1 MKKESMAPKYDHKQV
16 EQGKYDYWLKEG
28 FFESGDQSKIPYTIV
43 IPPPNV
49 TGKLHLGH
57 AWDTTLQDILIRR
70 KRMQGY
76 DALWLPGMDHAG
88 IATQAKIDA
97 KLKSQGISRY
107 DLGREKFLE
116 VAWEWKREYSE
127 YIRAQWGALGLSVDY
142 TKERFTLDEGL
153 SNAVKEV
160 FCKLYEEG
168 LLYRGEKIINWDVQ
182 AKTALS
188 NVEVEYKDIE
198 GAFYHFIYPFV
209 DEEGGLEIATTRP
222 ETMFGDSAIMVHPDD
237 ERYQQFIGKKVYI
250 PGTDRQ
256 ITVIS
261 DEYVEIGFGT
271 GVVKVTPA
279 HDPNDFEV
287 GNRHNLERII
297 CMNEDGTM
305 NEYAGIYQGMDR
317 FECRKQLV
325 KDLTEKGL
333 CPKIE
338 KMVHS
343 VGHSERTGVVVE
355 PRLSKQWFVKMD
367 TLAKDVVEMQK
378 GKDAIKFIPNRF
390 NKRLISWF
398 DVDDVQDWCISRQ
411 LWWGHRIP
419 AWYKDEEIYVGR
431 TAPEGEG
438 WTQDE
443 DVLDT
448 WFSSALW
455 PFATLG
461 WPEQTADL
469 ERYYPT
475 DCLVT
480 GYDIIT
486 FWVARMAVQGKH
498 FMGQRPFKECF
509 IHGLIRD
516 EQGRKMSKS
525 LGNGVDPFDLI
536 DQYGCDAMRY
546 FLTTNATPGQDL
558 RYSDEKM
565 ASSWNYINKI
575 WNVSRFIQLSLT
587 NENYQD
593 EAINTKKCNTIDKWI
608 LNRMNQV
615 ITKVNKNYDKYELGE
630 VARVIYNFTWDDF
643 ASWYL
648 EMTKVVFSNGTKE
661 EKINTCAVL
670 KEVLTNI
677 LKLLHPFMPF
687 VTEEIYQ
694 HFYPSSIMISDWP
707 KASRKYNFKDVDT
720 NVITLYNII
729 TAVRN
734 IRNEKNVPMSKKIEV
749 RLEVASE
756 ELLAFLQAHENYLSR
771 FINFETLKLSLY
783 TDESNEDSTVTLLEN
798 VKVIIPLNNLINVE
812 EELAR
817 LTQLENKLVAEVE
830 RSTKM
835 LSNPNFISK
844 APEAKVKE
852 EQNKLQKYQDQLAEV
867 RKQKERL
874 LNNAK

>member
-1 MKKESMAPKYDHKQV
+1 MKNETMAPKYDHKQV

-28 FFESGDQSKIPYTIV
+28 FFESGDNSKIPYTIV

-127 YIRAQWGALGLSVDY
+127 YIRSQWGALGLSVDY

-250 PGTDRQ
+250 PGTNRQ

-338 KMVHS
+338 KMIHS

-367 TLAKDVVEMQK
+367 SLAKDVVEMQK
-378 GKDAIKFIPNRF
+378 SKDAIKFIPSRF

-593 EAINTKKCNTIDKWI
+593 EPINTKKCNTIDKWI

-670 KEVLTNI
+670 KEVLSNI

-707 KASRKYNFKDVDT
+707 KANRKYNFKDVET
-720 NVITLYNII
+720 NVITLFNII

-749 RLEVASE
+749 RLEVANE
-756 ELLAFLQAHENYLSR
+756 ETLAFLQAHENYLSR
-771 FINFETLKLSLY
+771 FINFESLKLSLY
-783 TDESNEDSTVTLLEN
+783 TDNSNEDSTVALLEN
-798 VKVIIPLNNLINVE
+798 VKVIIPLNNLINIE
-812 EELAR
+812 EELTR
-817 LTQLENKLVAEVE
+817 LTQLENKLISEVE

-852 EQNKLQKYQDQLAEV
+852 EQSKLQKYQDQLAEV

>member
-1 MKKESMAPKYDHKQV
+1 MKKEAMAPKYDHKAV

-28 FFESGDQSKIPYTIV
+28 FFESGDKSKIPYTIV

-127 YIRAQWGALGLSVDY
+127 YIRSQWGALGLSVDY

-160 FCKLYEEG
+160 FCRLYEEG
-168 LLYRGEKIINWDVQ
+168 LLYRGEKIINWDIQ

-222 ETMFGDSAIMVHPDD
+222 ETMFGDTALMVHPDD
-237 ERYQQFIGKKVYI
+237 ERYQKYIGKKVYI
-250 PGTDRQ
+250 PGTNRQ

-305 NEYAGIYQGMDR
+305 NSYAGKYEGMDR
-317 FECRKQLV
+317 FECRKQIV
-325 KDLTEKGL
+325 KDLTEAGL
-333 CPKIE
+333 CPMVE
-338 KMVHS
+338 KMIHS

-355 PRLSKQWFVKMD
+355 PRLSKQWFVKMEP
-367 TLAKDVVEMQK
+367 LAKDVVAMQK

-419 AWYKDEEIYVGR
+419 AWYKGDEIYVGKE
-431 TAPEGEG
+431 APTEEG
-438 WTQDE
+438 WIQDE

-461 WPEQTADL
+461 WPENTEDL
-469 ERYYPT
+469 QRYYPT

-498 FMGQRPFKECF
+498 FMGQKPFKECF

-575 WNVSRFIQLSLT
+575 WNVSRFIELNLT
-587 NENYQD
+587 NEEYND
-593 EAINTKKCNTIDKWI
+593 EAINTKKCNDIDKWI

-648 EMTKVVFSNGTKE
+648 EMTKVVFANGTKE

-694 HFYPSSIMISDWP
+694 HFYDSSIMISEWP
-707 KASRKYNFKDVDT
+707 KPSRKYNFKNIEEQVS
-720 NVITLYNII
+720 TLFNII
-729 TAVRN
+729 TSVRN
-734 IRNEKNVPMSKKIEV
+734 IRNEKNVPMSKKIGV
-749 RLEVASE
+749 KLEVANE
-756 ELLAFLQAHENYLSR
+756 EILTFLQAHENYLSR

-783 TDESNEDSTVTLLEN
+783 TDESHEDSTINLLEN
-798 VKVIIPLNNLINVE
+798 VKVIIPLNNLINIE

-817 LTQLENKLVAEVE
+817 LEAQEKKLIAEVE

-835 LSNPNFISK
+835 LSNPNFIAK
-844 APEAKVKE
+844 APESKVKE
-852 EQNKLQKYQDQLAEV
+852 EQAKLQKYQDQLTEV
-867 RKQKERL
+867 KKQKEHL
-874 LNNAK
+874 LK

>member
-1 MKKESMAPKYDHKQV
+1 MKNETMAPKYDHKQV

-28 FFESGDQSKIPYTIV
+28 FFESGDNSKIPYTIV

-127 YIRAQWGALGLSVDY
+127 YIRSQWGALGLSVDY

-250 PGTDRQ
+250 PGTNRQ

-338 KMVHS
+338 KMIHS

-367 TLAKDVVEMQK
+367 SLAKDVVEMQK
-378 GKDAIKFIPNRF
+378 GKDAIKFIPSRF

-593 EAINTKKCNTIDKWI
+593 EPINTKKCNTIDKWI

-670 KEVLTNI
+670 KEVLSNI

-707 KASRKYNFKDVDT
+707 KANRKYNFKDVEI
-720 NVITLYNII
+720 NVITLFNII

-749 RLEVASE
+749 RLEVANE
-756 ELLAFLQAHENYLSR
+756 ETLAFLQAHENYLSR
-771 FINFETLKLSLY
+771 FINFESLKLSLY
-783 TDESNEDSTVTLLEN
+783 TDNSNEDSTVTLLEN

-812 EELAR
+812 EELTR
-817 LTQLENKLVAEVE
+817 LTQLENKLISEVE

-852 EQNKLQKYQDQLAEV
+852 EQSKLQKYQDQLAEV

>member
-1 MKKESMAPKYDHKQV
+1 MKKEAMAPKYDHKAV

-28 FFESGDQSKIPYTIV
+28 FFESGDKSKIPYTIV

-127 YIRAQWGALGLSVDY
+127 YIRSQWGALGLSVDY

-160 FCKLYEEG
+160 FCRLYDEG
-168 LLYRGEKIINWDVQ
+168 LLYRGEKIINWDIQ

-222 ETMFGDSAIMVHPDD
+222 ETMFGDTALMVHPDD
-237 ERYQQFIGKKVYI
+237 ERYQKFIGKKVYI
-250 PGTDRQ
+250 PGTNRQ

-305 NEYAGIYQGMDR
+305 NSFAGKYEGMDR
-317 FECRKQLV
+317 FECRKQIV
-325 KDLTEKGL
+325 KDLTEAGL
-333 CPKIE
+333 CPKVE
-338 KMVHS
+338 KMIHS

-355 PRLSKQWFVKMD
+355 PRLSKQWFVKMEP
-367 TLAKDVVEMQK
+367 LAKDVVAMQK

-419 AWYKDEEIYVGR
+419 AWYKDDEIYVGKE
-431 TAPEGEG
+431 APTEEG
-438 WTQDE
+438 WVQDE

-461 WPEQTADL
+461 WPQESEDL

-498 FMGQRPFKECF
+498 FMGQKPFKECF

-575 WNVSRFIQLSLT
+575 WNVSRFIELNLT
-587 NENYQD
+587 NEEYNN
-593 EAINTKKCNTIDKWI
+593 EIINTKKCNAIDKWI

-615 ITKVNKNYDKYELGE
+615 ITKVNRNYDKYELGE

-648 EMTKVVFSNGTKE
+648 EMTKVVFANGTKE

-694 HFYPSSIMISDWP
+694 HFYDSSIMISEWP
-707 KASRKYNFKDVDT
+707 KQSRKYNFKDIEE
-720 NVITLYNII
+720 NVNTLFNII
-729 TAVRN
+729 TSVRN

-749 RLEVASE
+749 KIEVANE
-756 ELLAFLQAHENYLSR
+756 EILTFLQAHENYLSR

-783 TDESNEDSTVTLLEN
+783 TDESHEDSTINLLEN
-798 VKVIIPLNNLINVE
+798 VKVIIPLNNLINIE
-812 EELAR
+812 EELSR
-817 LTQLENKLVAEVE
+817 LETQEKKLVAEVE

-835 LSNPNFISK
+835 LSNPNFIAK

-852 EQNKLQKYQDQLAEV
+852 EQAKLQKYQDQLAEV
-867 RKQKERL
+867 RKQKEHL
-874 LNNAK
+874 LK